1 MKRLLPICSLNILLL
16 SSCDYC
22 IWGSI
27 NNKTDSDI
35 QITCHLVEKSRWD
48 SLNEPS
54 LSDFESFTGGA
65 YFAVNEINKG
75 EDSQFTIIND
85 STYYV
90 TLSPNESLGMWMV
103 MNHFWTEERVQS
115 YLQFLKRME
124 IQLPH
129 DTIVY
134 NGAKELNDLFWKH
147 KKSKQEIRINIRDNY
162 MMKLIDKLF

>member
-1 MKRLLPICSLNILLL
+1 MKRLLPICILNILLL

-75 EDSQFTIIND
+75 VDRKRLRT
-85 STYYV
+85 V
-90 TLSPNESLGMWMV
+90 GESS
-103 MNHFWTEERVQS
+103 NKRQ
-115 YLQFLKRME
+115 YLLRNFIPK
-124 IQLPH
+124 
-129 DTIVY
+129 
-134 NGAKELNDLFWKH
+134 
-147 KKSKQEIRINIRDNY
+147 
-162 MMKLIDKLF
+162 